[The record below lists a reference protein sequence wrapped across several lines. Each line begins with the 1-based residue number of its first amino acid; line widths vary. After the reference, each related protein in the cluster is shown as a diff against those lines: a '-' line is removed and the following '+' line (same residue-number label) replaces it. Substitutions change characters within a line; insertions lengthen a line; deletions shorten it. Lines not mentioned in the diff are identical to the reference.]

1 MRHHHPHSAR
11 PVRKLLSCALASC
24 LLLGA
29 APAFAQSTAA
39 TIRGQ
44 VTVDSAPAAQAQVT
58 ATNLATGLTRSVQV
72 NNGGY
77 SVGGLPPGSYRID
90 VTANG
95 QTSSQ
100 NVTVQVGQTAT
111 LNLGVGGEQ
120 ATAEGGNA
128 TTLDAVQV
136 KAPPVLVETRTS
148 ENATYISNVQI
159 QNLPRATRN
168 FLELADTVPNVQ
180 FVREANGTTKV
191 RSGATSAEGT
201 NVYIDGVSQKN
212 YVLTG
217 GVSGQDS
224 SRGNPFPQSAIG
236 EYKVITSNYKAEF
249 DQVSGAAIVA
259 SSKSGT
265 NDFHGSFFWDTS
277 NDGWREESPLEKKA
291 GVRDDFEETQY
302 GATFSGP
309 ILKDKA
315 HFFIAYEAKEYTTP
329 NVVIPGSIYSD
340 RIDQLPTQ
348 LQPLVATYSTPF
360 KEDLYFGKID
370 WTIGDNNLFELT
382 GKYRKEDELNDV
394 GRTSTYEHGSING
407 QEEKRAN
414 LRWQYSGANFL
425 NEANLSYESAFW
437 NQAPLNNGSG
447 YVLSYA
453 PVRGI
458 EDEVLSAGAGG
469 SFQRKGQKGWTF
481 QDDLTLN
488 SLEWHGAHTVKMGVK
503 FKSIDLDSTQ
513 FNPANPQYYYN
524 ILTDVETPYRVR
536 FGAPLTEGGGSVVSK
551 NKQYGIYLQDDW
563 EVNEHWTLNLGVR
576 YDYEETPAFL
586 DFVTPSDVVGA
597 LQNWPNLQN
606 ANYNINNF
614 ISTGNNRKA
623 FKNAWQPRLGAS
635 YDLFGDQAHVIYGG
649 AGRAYD
655 RNIFD
660 YLALEQLN
668 NSFKSYS
675 YYFTSANN
683 PACLG
688 DPCTAWN
695 PSFATQEG
703 LDALAAT
710 SAGGGK
716 SYSYDFTSANNPAC
730 LGDPCTAWNPSF
742 ATQEGL
748 DALAATSAGGGGREI
763 YLIDNNIKTPYS
775 DQFSIG
781 MRNMVP
787 LWGQDWFTDVT
798 LSRIES
804 HDGFAFVRGNRLP
817 DGSFFQPGTTSG
829 APTDG
834 PDGYSAI
841 VLGTN
846 GVETRNNQ
854 LALQIEKPFD
864 EESGWGLT
872 VAYTYSDAKE
882 NRQFGEHYAL
892 DRERVEDYGWREAGG
907 IAKNR
912 LVVTGI
918 YELPYEVKL
927 SGKLSLASQTARYGQ
942 NCLAGN
948 DQCDIIQFKPD
959 GTLGYKEFSIAANKE
974 WDTGAGV
981 KFNVRAD
988 ILNVFNWVNYANF
1001 NGDTG
1006 TLSDLNTAY
1015 GTPTGVLASPM
1026 RTFRLA
1032 FGLNW

>member
-11 PVRKLLSCALASC
+11 PARKLLSCALASC

-44 VTVDSAPAAQAQVT
+44 VTVDAAPAAQAQVT
-58 ATNLATGLTRSVQV
+58 ATNLATGLTRTVQV
-72 NNGGY
+72 SNGGY

-90 VTANG
+90 VAANG

-111 LNLGVGGEQ
+111 LNLGVGGEP
-120 ATAEGGNA
+120 ATAAGGNA

-180 FVREANGTTKV
+180 FTREANGTTKV
-191 RSGATSAEGT
+191 RTGATSAEGT

-277 NDGWREESPLEKKA
+277 NDSWREESPLEKKA

-340 RIDQLPTQ
+340 RVDQLPAQ
-348 LQPLVATYSTPF
+348 LQPLVVTSSTPF

-370 WTIGDNNLFELT
+370 WTIGENNLFELT

-437 NQAPLNNGSG
+437 NQAPINNGNG
-447 YVLSYA
+447 YILSYA
-453 PVRGI
+453 PVRGNETDI
-458 EDEVLSAGAGG
+458 LAAGAGS

-524 ILTDVETPYRVR
+524 ILTDVQTPYRVR
-536 FGAPLTEGGGSVVSK
+536 FGAPLVEGGGSVVSK

-576 YDYEETPAFL
+576 YDYEQTPAFL
-586 DFVTPSDVVGA
+586 DFVTPSDVASA
-597 LQNWPNLQN
+597 LQNWPNLRN
-606 ANYNINNF
+606 ANYNINDF

-623 FKNAWQPRLGAS
+623 FNNAWQPRLGAS

-683 PACLG
+683 PTCLG

-695 PSFATQEG
+695 PAYNSQDG
-703 LDALAAT
+703 LNTLT
-710 SAGGGK
+710 
-716 SYSYDFTSANNPAC
+716 ANS
-730 LGDPCTAWNPSF
+730 T
-742 ATQEGL
+742 
-748 DALAATSAGGGGREI
+748 GGGGREV
-763 YLIDNNIKTPYS
+763 YLIDNNLKTPYS

-829 APTDG
+829 VPTDG
-834 PDGYSAI
+834 PNGYSAI

-854 LALQIEKPFD
+854 LALQVEKPFD

-892 DRERVEDYGWREAGG
+892 DRERIQDYGWREAGG
-907 IAKNR
+907 IPKNR

-918 YELPYEVKL
+918 YELPYEIKL

-948 DQCDIIQFKPD
+948 DQCQIIQFKPD

-974 WDTGAGV
+974 WDTGGGV

-988 ILNVFNWVNYANF
+988 ILNVFNWVNYATF

-1006 TLSDLNTAY
+1006 TLQDLNTAY

>member
-11 PVRKLLSCALASC
+11 PARKLLSYALASC
-24 LLLGA
+24 LLLGT
-29 APAFAQSTAA
+29 APTFAQSTAA

-44 VTVDSAPAAQAQVT
+44 VTVDAAPAAQAQVT

-111 LNLGVGGEQ
+111 LNLGVGGEP
-120 ATAEGGNA
+120 ATAAGGNA

-180 FVREANGTTKV
+180 FTREANGTTKV

-277 NDGWREESPLEKKA
+277 NDSWREESPLEKKA

-340 RIDQLPTQ
+340 RVDQLPAQ
-348 LQPLVATYSTPF
+348 LQPLVLTSSTPF

-370 WTIGDNNLFELT
+370 WTIGGDNLFELT

-394 GRTSTYEHGSING
+394 GQTSTYEHGSIDG

-437 NQAPLNNGSG
+437 NQAPINNGNG
-447 YVLSYA
+447 YILSYA
-453 PVRGI
+453 PVRGNETDI
-458 EDEVLSAGAGG
+458 LAAGAGS

-481 QDDLTLN
+481 KDDLTLN

-524 ILTDVETPYRVR
+524 ILTDVQTPYRVR
-536 FGAPLTEGGGSVVSK
+536 FGAPLVEGGGSVVSK

-576 YDYEETPAFL
+576 YDYEQTPAFL
-586 DFVTPSDVVGA
+586 DFVTPSDVASA
-597 LQNWPNLQN
+597 LQNWPNLRN
-606 ANYNINNF
+606 ANYTINDF

-683 PACLG
+683 GACLG

-695 PSFATQEG
+695 PAYNNQEG
-703 LDALAAT
+703 LNTLT
-710 SAGGGK
+710 
-716 SYSYDFTSANNPAC
+716 ANS
-730 LGDPCTAWNPSF
+730 T
-742 ATQEGL
+742 
-748 DALAATSAGGGGREI
+748 GGGGREV
-763 YLIDNNIKTPYS
+763 YLIDNNLKTPYS

-787 LWGQDWFTDVT
+787 LWGQDWFTDAT

-804 HDGFAFVRGNRLP
+804 YDGFAFVRGNRLP
-817 DGSFFQPGTTSG
+817 DGAFFQPGTTSG

-834 PDGYSAI
+834 PNGYSAI

-846 GVETRNNQ
+846 GVETRNTQ
-854 LALQIEKPFD
+854 LALQVEKPFD
-864 EESGWGLT
+864 EQSGWGLT

-892 DRERVEDYGWREAGG
+892 DRERIQDYGWREAGG
-907 IAKNR
+907 IPKNR

-918 YELPYEVKL
+918 YELPYEITL

-948 DQCDIIQFKPD
+948 DQCEIIQFKPD
-959 GTLGYKEFSIAANKE
+959 GTLGDKEFSIAANKE
-974 WDTGAGV
+974 WDTGGGV

-988 ILNVFNWVNYANF
+988 ILNVFNWVNYAAF

-1006 TLSDLNTAY
+1006 TLQDLNTAY

>member
-1 MRHHHPHSAR
+1 AR
-11 PVRKLLSCALASC
+11 QLLSCALASC

-44 VTVDSAPAAQAQVT
+44 VTVDAAPAAQAQVT
-58 ATNLATGLTRSVQV
+58 ATNLATGLTRTVQV
-72 NNGGY
+72 SNGGY

-111 LNLGVGGEQ
+111 LNLGVGGEP
-120 ATAEGGNA
+120 ATAAGGNA

-180 FVREANGTTKV
+180 FTREANGTTKV
-191 RSGATSAEGT
+191 RTGATSAEGT

-340 RIDQLPTQ
+340 RVDQLPAQ
-348 LQPLVATYSTPF
+348 LQPLVVTSSTPF

-370 WTIGDNNLFELT
+370 WTIGENNLFELT

-437 NQAPLNNGSG
+437 NQAPINNGNG
-447 YVLSYA
+447 YILSYA
-453 PVRGI
+453 PGRGNETDI
-458 EDEVLSAGAGG
+458 LAAGAGS

-536 FGAPLTEGGGSVVSK
+536 FGAPLVEGGGSVVSK

-586 DFVTPSDVVGA
+586 DFVTPSDVASA
-597 LQNWPNLQN
+597 LQNWPNLRN
-606 ANYNINNF
+606 ANYNINDF

-683 PACLG
+683 PTCLG

-695 PSFATQEG
+695 PAYNSQDG
-703 LDALAAT
+703 LNTLT
-710 SAGGGK
+710 
-716 SYSYDFTSANNPAC
+716 ANS
-730 LGDPCTAWNPSF
+730 T
-742 ATQEGL
+742 
-748 DALAATSAGGGGREI
+748 GGGGREV
-763 YLIDNNIKTPYS
+763 YLIDNNLKTPYS

-829 APTDG
+829 VPTDG
-834 PDGYSAI
+834 PNGYSAI

-854 LALQIEKPFD
+854 LALQVEKPFD

-892 DRERVEDYGWREAGG
+892 DRERIQDYGWREAGG
-907 IAKNR
+907 IPKNR

-918 YELPYEVKL
+918 YELPYEIKL

-948 DQCDIIQFKPD
+948 DQCEIIQFKPD

-974 WDTGAGV
+974 WDTGGGV

-988 ILNVFNWVNYANF
+988 ILNVFNWVNYATF

-1006 TLSDLNTAY
+1006 TLQDLNTAY

>member
-1 MRHHHPHSAR
+1 M
-11 PVRKLLSCALASC
+11 
-24 LLLGA
+24 
-29 APAFAQSTAA
+29 
-39 TIRGQ
+39 Q
-44 VTVDSAPAAQAQVT
+44 VS
-58 ATNLATGLTRSVQV
+58 
-72 NNGGY
+72 NGGY

-111 LNLGVGGEQ
+111 LNLGVGGEP
-120 ATAEGGNA
+120 ATAAGGNA

-180 FVREANGTTKV
+180 FTREANGTTKV
-191 RSGATSAEGT
+191 RTGATSAEGT

-340 RIDQLPTQ
+340 RVDQLPAQ
-348 LQPLVATYSTPF
+348 LQPLVVTSSTPF

-370 WTIGDNNLFELT
+370 WTIGENNLFELT

-437 NQAPLNNGSG
+437 NQAPINNGNG
-447 YVLSYA
+447 YILSYA
-453 PVRGI
+453 PGRGNETDI
-458 EDEVLSAGAGG
+458 LAAGAGS

-536 FGAPLTEGGGSVVSK
+536 FGAPLVEGGGSVVSK

-586 DFVTPSDVVGA
+586 DFVTPSDVASA
-597 LQNWPNLQN
+597 LQNWPNLRN
-606 ANYNINNF
+606 ANYNINDF

-683 PACLG
+683 PTCLG

-695 PSFATQEG
+695 PAYNSQDG
-703 LDALAAT
+703 LNTLT
-710 SAGGGK
+710 
-716 SYSYDFTSANNPAC
+716 ANS
-730 LGDPCTAWNPSF
+730 T
-742 ATQEGL
+742 
-748 DALAATSAGGGGREI
+748 GGGGREV
-763 YLIDNNIKTPYS
+763 YLIDNNLKTPYS

-829 APTDG
+829 VPTDG
-834 PDGYSAI
+834 PNGYSAI

-854 LALQIEKPFD
+854 LALQVEKPFD

-892 DRERVEDYGWREAGG
+892 DRERIQDYGWREAGG
-907 IAKNR
+907 IPKNR

-918 YELPYEVKL
+918 YELPYEIKL

-948 DQCDIIQFKPD
+948 DQCEIIQFKPD

-974 WDTGAGV
+974 WDTGGGV

-988 ILNVFNWVNYANF
+988 ILNVFNWVNYATF

-1006 TLSDLNTAY
+1006 TLQDLNTAY

>member
-1 MRHHHPHSAR
+1 
-11 PVRKLLSCALASC
+11 
-24 LLLGA
+24 
-29 APAFAQSTAA
+29 
-39 TIRGQ
+39 
-44 VTVDSAPAAQAQVT
+44 
-58 ATNLATGLTRSVQV
+58 
-72 NNGGY
+72 
-77 SVGGLPPGSYRID
+77 PPGSYRID
-90 VTANG
+90 VAANG

-111 LNLGVGGEQ
+111 LNLGVGGEA
-120 ATAEGGNA
+120 ATAAGGNA

-180 FVREANGTTKV
+180 FTREANGTTKV
-191 RSGATSAEGT
+191 RTGATSAEGT

-277 NDGWREESPLEKKA
+277 NDSWREESPLEKKA

-340 RIDQLPTQ
+340 RVDQLPAQ
-348 LQPLVATYSTPF
+348 LQPLVVTSSTPF

-370 WTIGDNNLFELT
+370 WTIGENNLFELT

-437 NQAPLNNGSG
+437 NQAPINNGNG
-447 YVLSYA
+447 YILSYA
-453 PVRGI
+453 PVRGNETDI
-458 EDEVLSAGAGG
+458 LAAGAGS

-524 ILTDVETPYRVR
+524 ILTDVQTPYRVR
-536 FGAPLTEGGGSVVSK
+536 FGAPLVEGGGSVVSK

-576 YDYEETPAFL
+576 YDYEQTPAFL
-586 DFVTPSDVVGA
+586 DFVTPSDVASA
-597 LQNWPNLQN
+597 LQNWPNLRN
-606 ANYNINNF
+606 ANYNINDF

-623 FKNAWQPRLGAS
+623 FNNAWQPRLGAS

-683 PACLG
+683 PTCLG

-695 PSFATQEG
+695 PAYNSQDG
-703 LDALAAT
+703 LNTLT
-710 SAGGGK
+710 
-716 SYSYDFTSANNPAC
+716 ANS
-730 LGDPCTAWNPSF
+730 T
-742 ATQEGL
+742 
-748 DALAATSAGGGGREI
+748 GGGGREV
-763 YLIDNNIKTPYS
+763 YLIDNNLKTPYS

-829 APTDG
+829 VPTDG
-834 PDGYSAI
+834 PNGYSAI

-854 LALQIEKPFD
+854 LALQVEKPFD

-892 DRERVEDYGWREAGG
+892 DRERIQDYGWREAGG
-907 IAKNR
+907 IPKNR

-918 YELPYEVKL
+918 YELPYEIKL

-948 DQCDIIQFKPD
+948 DQCQIIQFKPD

-974 WDTGAGV
+974 WDTGGGV

-988 ILNVFNWVNYANF
+988 ILNVFNWVNYATF

-1006 TLSDLNTAY
+1006 TLQDLNTAY

>member
-11 PVRKLLSCALASC
+11 PARKLLSCALASC

-44 VTVDSAPAAQAQVT
+44 VTVDAAPAAQAQVT
-58 ATNLATGLTRSVQV
+58 ATNLATGLTRTVQV
-72 NNGGY
+72 SNGGY

-90 VTANG
+90 VAANG

-111 LNLGVGGEQ
+111 LNLGVGGEP
-120 ATAEGGNA
+120 ATAAGGNA

-180 FVREANGTTKV
+180 FTREANGTTKV
-191 RSGATSAEGT
+191 RTGATSTEGT

-277 NDGWREESPLEKKA
+277 NDSWREESPLEKKA

-340 RIDQLPTQ
+340 RVDQLPAQ
-348 LQPLVATYSTPF
+348 LQPLVVTSSTPF

-370 WTIGDNNLFELT
+370 WTIGENNLFELT
-382 GKYRKEDELNDV
+382 GKYRKEDELNDAY
-394 GRTSTYEHGSING
+394 RTSTYEHGSING

-437 NQAPLNNGSG
+437 NQAPINNGNG
-447 YVLSYA
+447 YILSYA
-453 PVRGI
+453 PVRGNETDI
-458 EDEVLSAGAGG
+458 LAAGAGS

-503 FKSIDLDSTQ
+503 LKSIDLDSTQ

-524 ILTDVETPYRVR
+524 ILTDVQTPYRVR
-536 FGAPLTEGGGSVVSK
+536 FGAPLVEGGGSVVSK

-586 DFVTPSDVVGA
+586 DFVTPSDVASA
-597 LQNWPNLQN
+597 LQNWPNLRN
-606 ANYNINNF
+606 ANYNINDF

-623 FKNAWQPRLGAS
+623 FNNAWQPRLGAS

-683 PACLG
+683 PTCLG

-695 PSFATQEG
+695 PAYNSQDG
-703 LDALAAT
+703 LNTLT
-710 SAGGGK
+710 
-716 SYSYDFTSANNPAC
+716 ANS
-730 LGDPCTAWNPSF
+730 T
-742 ATQEGL
+742 
-748 DALAATSAGGGGREI
+748 GGGGREV
-763 YLIDNNIKTPYS
+763 YLIDNNLKTPYS

-829 APTDG
+829 VPTDG
-834 PDGYSAI
+834 PNGYSAI
-841 VLGTN
+841 VLGSN

-854 LALQIEKPFD
+854 LALQVEKPFD

-892 DRERVEDYGWREAGG
+892 DRERIQDYGWREAGG
-907 IAKNR
+907 IPKNR

-918 YELPYEVKL
+918 YELPYEIKL

-948 DQCDIIQFKPD
+948 DQCQIIQFKPD

-974 WDTGAGV
+974 WDTGGGV

-988 ILNVFNWVNYANF
+988 ILNVFNWVNYATF

-1006 TLSDLNTAY
+1006 TLQDLNTAY

>member
-11 PVRKLLSCALASC
+11 PARKLLSCALASC

-44 VTVDSAPAAQAQVT
+44 VTVDAAPAAQAQVT
-58 ATNLATGLTRSVQV
+58 ATNLATGLTRTVQV
-72 NNGGY
+72 SNGGY

-111 LNLGVGGEQ
+111 LNLGVGGEP
-120 ATAEGGNA
+120 ATAAGGNA

-180 FVREANGTTKV
+180 FTREANGTTKV
-191 RSGATSAEGT
+191 RTGATSAEGT

-277 NDGWREESPLEKKA
+277 NDSWREESPLEKKA

-340 RIDQLPTQ
+340 RVDQLPAQ
-348 LQPLVATYSTPF
+348 LQPLVVTSSTPF

-370 WTIGDNNLFELT
+370 WTIGENNLFELT

-437 NQAPLNNGSG
+437 NQAPINNGNG
-447 YVLSYA
+447 YILSYA
-453 PVRGI
+453 PVRGNETDI
-458 EDEVLSAGAGG
+458 LAAGAAS

-488 SLEWHGAHTVKMGVK
+488 RLEWHGAHTVKMGVK

-524 ILTDVETPYRVR
+524 ILTDVQTPYRVR
-536 FGAPLTEGGGSVVSK
+536 FGAPLVEGGGSVVSK

-576 YDYEETPAFL
+576 YDYEQTPAFL
-586 DFVTPSDVVGA
+586 DFLTPSDVASA
-597 LQNWPNLQN
+597 LQNWPNLRN
-606 ANYNINNF
+606 ANYNINDF

-695 PSFATQEG
+695 PAYNSQDG
-703 LDALAAT
+703 LNTLT
-710 SAGGGK
+710 
-716 SYSYDFTSANNPAC
+716 ANS
-730 LGDPCTAWNPSF
+730 T
-742 ATQEGL
+742 
-748 DALAATSAGGGGREI
+748 GGGGREV
-763 YLIDNNIKTPYS
+763 YLIDNHLKTPYS

-829 APTDG
+829 VPTDG
-834 PDGYSAI
+834 PNGYSAI

-854 LALQIEKPFD
+854 LALQVEKPFD

-892 DRERVEDYGWREAGG
+892 DRERIQDYGWREAGG
-907 IAKNR
+907 IPKNR

-918 YELPYEVKL
+918 YELPYEIKL

-948 DQCDIIQFKPD
+948 DQCEIIQFKPD

-974 WDTGAGV
+974 WDTGGGV

-988 ILNVFNWVNYANF
+988 ILNVFNWVNYATF

-1006 TLSDLNTAY
+1006 TLQDLNTAY

>member
-11 PVRKLLSCALASC
+11 PARKLLSCALASC

-44 VTVDSAPAAQAQVT
+44 VTVDAAPAAQAQVT
-58 ATNLATGLTRSVQV
+58 ATNLATGLTRTVQV
-72 NNGGY
+72 SNGGY

-111 LNLGVGGEQ
+111 LNLGVGGEP
-120 ATAEGGNA
+120 ATAAGGNA

-180 FVREANGTTKV
+180 FTRDANGTTKV
-191 RSGATSAEGT
+191 RTGATSAEGT

-277 NDGWREESPLEKKA
+277 NDSWREESPLEKKA

-340 RIDQLPTQ
+340 RVDQLPAQ
-348 LQPLVATYSTPF
+348 LQPLVVTSSTPF

-370 WTIGDNNLFELT
+370 WTIGENNLFELT

-437 NQAPLNNGSG
+437 NQAPINNGNG
-447 YVLSYA
+447 YILSYA
-453 PVRGI
+453 PVRGNETDI
-458 EDEVLSAGAGG
+458 LAAGAGS

-524 ILTDVETPYRVR
+524 ILTDVQTPYRVR
-536 FGAPLTEGGGSVVSK
+536 FGAPLVEGGGSVVSK

-576 YDYEETPAFL
+576 YDYEQTPAFL
-586 DFVTPSDVVGA
+586 DFVTPSDVASA
-597 LQNWPNLQN
+597 LQNWPNLRN
-606 ANYNINNF
+606 ANYNINDF

-695 PSFATQEG
+695 PAYNSQDG
-703 LDALAAT
+703 LNTLT
-710 SAGGGK
+710 
-716 SYSYDFTSANNPAC
+716 ANS
-730 LGDPCTAWNPSF
+730 T
-742 ATQEGL
+742 
-748 DALAATSAGGGGREI
+748 GGGGREG
-763 YLIDNNIKTPYS
+763 YLIDNNLKTPYS

-829 APTDG
+829 VPTDG
-834 PDGYSAI
+834 PNGYSAI

-854 LALQIEKPFD
+854 LALQVEKPFD

-892 DRERVEDYGWREAGG
+892 DRERIQDYGWREAGG
-907 IAKNR
+907 IPKNR

-918 YELPYEVKL
+918 YELPYEIKL

-948 DQCDIIQFKPD
+948 DQCEIIQFKPD

-974 WDTGAGV
+974 WDTGGGV

-988 ILNVFNWVNYANF
+988 ILNVFNWVNYATF

-1006 TLSDLNTAY
+1006 TLQDLNTAY

>member
-1 MRHHHPHSAR
+1 MRHHHSHTAR
-11 PVRKLLSCALASC
+11 PARKLLSCALVSC

-44 VTVDSAPAAQAQVT
+44 VTVDAVPAAQAQVT
-58 ATNLATGLTRSVQV
+58 ATNLATGLTRTVQV
-72 NNGGY
+72 SNGGY

-111 LNLGVGGEQ
+111 LNLGVGGEP
-120 ATAEGGNA
+120 ATAAGGNA

-180 FVREANGTTKV
+180 FTRDANGTTKV

-309 ILKDKA
+309 ILQDKA

-340 RIDQLPTQ
+340 RIDQLPAQ

-370 WTIGDNNLFELT
+370 WTIGENNLFELT

-394 GRTSTYEHGSING
+394 GRTSTYEHGSVNG

-437 NQAPLNNGSG
+437 NQAPLNDGTG
-447 YVLSYA
+447 YVLSYV

-458 EDEVLSAGAGG
+458 EDEVLSAGAGS

-524 ILTDVETPYRVR
+524 ILTDVQTPYRVR
-536 FGAPLTEGGGSVVSK
+536 FGAPLVEGGGSVVSK

-586 DFVTPSDVVGA
+586 DFVTPTDVAGA

-623 FKNAWQPRLGAS
+623 FKDAWQPRLGAS

-683 PACLG
+683 GACLG

-695 PSFATQEG
+695 PAYSTQ
-703 LDALAAT
+703 
-710 SAGGGK
+710 
-716 SYSYDFTSANNPAC
+716 
-730 LGDPCTAWNPSF
+730 
-742 ATQEGL
+742 QGL

-804 HDGFAFVRGNRLP
+804 HDGFAFLRGNRLP

-829 APTDG
+829 VPTDG

-864 EESGWGLT
+864 EDSGWGLT

-892 DRERVEDYGWREAGG
+892 DRERIQDYGWREAGG
-907 IAKNR
+907 IPKNR

-918 YELPYEVKL
+918 YELPYEIKL

-959 GTLGYKEFSIAANKE
+959 GTLGYKEFSIAANKQ

-1006 TLSDLNTAY
+1006 TLADLNTAY

-1032 FGLNW
+1032 FGLDW

>member
-1 MRHHHPHSAR
+1 MRHHHPHFASPA
-11 PVRKLLSCALASC
+11 RKLLSCALASC
-24 LLLGA
+24 LVLGA
-29 APAFAQSTAA
+29 APVFAQSTAA

-58 ATNLATGLTRSVQV
+58 ATNLATGLTRTVQV
-72 NNGGY
+72 SNGGY
-77 SVGGLPPGSYRID
+77 SVGGLPPGAYRID
-90 VTANG
+90 VTADG

-111 LNLGVGGEQ
+111 LNLGVGGTP
-120 ATAEGGNA
+120 ATADGGKA

-180 FVREANGTTKV
+180 FTREANGTTKV

-277 NDGWREESPLEKKA
+277 NDGWREESPLEKTA

-340 RIDQLPTQ
+340 RVDQLPAQ
-348 LQPLVATYSTPF
+348 LQPLVVTSSTPF

-370 WTIGDNNLFELT
+370 WTIGENSLFELT

-394 GRTSTYEHGSING
+394 GGTSTYEHGSING

-414 LRWQYSGANFL
+414 LHWQYSGANFL
-425 NEANLSYESAFW
+425 NQANLSYESAFW

-453 PVRGI
+453 PVPGI
-458 EDEVLSAGAGG
+458 EDEVLSAGAGS

-488 SLEWHGAHTVKMGVK
+488 SLQWHGAHTVKMGVK

-536 FGAPLTEGGGSVVSK
+536 FGAPLVEGGGSAVSK

-563 EVNEHWTLNLGVR
+563 EVNEHWTLNLGAR
-576 YDYEETPAFL
+576 YDYEETPSFL
-586 DFVTPSDVVGA
+586 DFVTPSDIAGA
-597 LQNWPNLQN
+597 LQNWTNLRN
-606 ANYNINNF
+606 ANYDIDNF

-668 NSFKSYS
+668 SSFNSYS

-683 PACLG
+683 PSCLG
-688 DPCTAWN
+688 DPCIAWS
-695 PSFATQEG
+695 PAYTTQEG
-703 LDALAAT
+703 LD
-710 SAGGGK
+710 G
-716 SYSYDFTSANNPAC
+716 
-730 LGDPCTAWNPSF
+730 
-742 ATQEGL
+742 
-748 DALAATSAGGGGREI
+748 LAATSAGGGGREI
-763 YLIDNNIKTPYS
+763 YLIDNKIKTPYS

-781 MRNMVP
+781 MRNMMP

-829 APTDG
+829 VPTDS

-841 VLGTN
+841 VLGIN

-854 LALQIEKPFD
+854 LALQVEKPYD

-892 DRERVEDYGWREAGG
+892 DRERIEDYGWREAGG
-907 IAKNR
+907 IPKNR

-918 YELPYEVKL
+918 YELPYEIKL

-948 DQCDIIQFKPD
+948 DQCDIIQFKPQ

-974 WDTGAGV
+974 WDTGGGV

-988 ILNVFNWVNYANF
+988 ILNVFNWVNYADF
-1001 NGDTG
+1001 DAQTG
-1006 TLSDLNTAY
+1006 TLGDLNTAY

>member
-11 PVRKLLSCALASC
+11 PARKLLSCALASC

-44 VTVDSAPAAQAQVT
+44 VTVDAAPAAQAQVT
-58 ATNLATGLTRSVQV
+58 ATNLATGLTRTVQV
-72 NNGGY
+72 SNGGY

-111 LNLGVGGEQ
+111 LNLGVGGEP
-120 ATAEGGNA
+120 ATAAGGNA

-180 FVREANGTTKV
+180 FTREANGTTKV
-191 RSGATSAEGT
+191 RTGATSAEGT

-340 RIDQLPTQ
+340 RLDQLPAQ
-348 LQPLVATYSTPF
+348 LQPLVVTSSTPF

-370 WTIGDNNLFELT
+370 WTIGENNLFELT

-437 NQAPLNNGSG
+437 NQAPINNGNG
-447 YVLSYA
+447 YILSYT
-453 PVRGI
+453 PVRGNETDI
-458 EDEVLSAGAGG
+458 LAAGAGS

-536 FGAPLTEGGGSVVSK
+536 FGAPLVEGGGSVVSK
-551 NKQYGIYLQDDW
+551 NKHYGIYLQDDW

-586 DFVTPSDVVGA
+586 DFVTPSDVASA
-597 LQNWPNLQN
+597 LQNWPNLRN
-606 ANYNINNF
+606 ANYNINDF

-660 YLALEQLN
+660 YLGLEQLN

-683 PACLG
+683 PTCLG

-695 PSFATQEG
+695 PAYNSQDG
-703 LDALAAT
+703 LNTLT
-710 SAGGGK
+710 
-716 SYSYDFTSANNPAC
+716 ANS
-730 LGDPCTAWNPSF
+730 T
-742 ATQEGL
+742 
-748 DALAATSAGGGGREI
+748 GGGGREV
-763 YLIDNNIKTPYS
+763 YLIDNNLKTPYS

-829 APTDG
+829 VPTDG
-834 PDGYSAI
+834 PNGYSAI

-854 LALQIEKPFD
+854 LALQVEKPFD

-892 DRERVEDYGWREAGG
+892 DRERIQDYGWREAGG
-907 IAKNR
+907 IPKNR

-918 YELPYEVKL
+918 YELPYEIKL

-948 DQCDIIQFKPD
+948 DQCEIIQFKPD

-974 WDTGAGV
+974 WDTGGGV

-988 ILNVFNWVNYANF
+988 ILNVFNWVNYATF

-1006 TLSDLNTAY
+1006 TLQDLNTAY

>member
-1 MRHHHPHSAR
+1 MRHHHSDTAR
-11 PVRKLLSCALASC
+11 PARKLLSCALASC

-44 VTVDSAPAAQAQVT
+44 VTVDAAPAAQAQVT
-58 ATNLATGLTRSVQV
+58 ATNLATGLTRTVQV
-72 NNGGY
+72 SNGGY

-111 LNLGVGGEQ
+111 LNLGVGGEP
-120 ATAEGGNA
+120 ATAAGGNA

-180 FVREANGTTKV
+180 FTRDANGTTKV

-309 ILKDKA
+309 ILQDKA

-340 RIDQLPTQ
+340 RIDQLPAQ

-370 WTIGDNNLFELT
+370 WTIGENNLFELT

-394 GRTSTYEHGSING
+394 GRTSTYEHGSVNG

-437 NQAPLNNGSG
+437 NQAPLNDGTG
-447 YVLSYA
+447 YVLSYV

-458 EDEVLSAGAGG
+458 EDEVLSAGAGS

-524 ILTDVETPYRVR
+524 ILTDVQTPYRVR
-536 FGAPLTEGGGSVVSK
+536 FGAPLVEGGGSVVSK

-586 DFVTPSDVVGA
+586 DFVTPTDVAGA

-623 FKNAWQPRLGAS
+623 FKDAWQPRLGAS

-683 PACLG
+683 GACLG

-695 PSFATQEG
+695 PAYSTQ
-703 LDALAAT
+703 
-710 SAGGGK
+710 
-716 SYSYDFTSANNPAC
+716 
-730 LGDPCTAWNPSF
+730 
-742 ATQEGL
+742 QGL

-804 HDGFAFVRGNRLP
+804 HDGFAFLRGNRLP

-829 APTDG
+829 VPTDG

-864 EESGWGLT
+864 EDSGWGLT

-892 DRERVEDYGWREAGG
+892 DRERIQDYGWREAGG
-907 IAKNR
+907 IPKNR

-918 YELPYEVKL
+918 YELPYEIKL

-959 GTLGYKEFSIAANKE
+959 GTLGYKEFSIAANKQ

-1006 TLSDLNTAY
+1006 TLADLNTAY

-1032 FGLNW
+1032 FGLDW

>member
-1 MRHHHPHSAR
+1 MRHHHSHTAR
-11 PVRKLLSCALASC
+11 PARKLLSCALASC

-44 VTVDSAPAAQAQVT
+44 VTVDAAPAAQAQVT
-58 ATNLATGLTRSVQV
+58 ATNLATGLTRTVQAS
-72 NNGGY
+72 NGGY

-111 LNLGVGGEQ
+111 LNLGVGGEP
-120 ATAEGGNA
+120 ATAAGGNA

-180 FVREANGTTKV
+180 FTRDANGTTKV

-309 ILKDKA
+309 ILQDKA

-340 RIDQLPTQ
+340 RIDQLPAQ

-370 WTIGDNNLFELT
+370 WTIGENNLFELT

-394 GRTSTYEHGSING
+394 GRTSTYEHGSVNG

-437 NQAPLNNGSG
+437 NQAPLNDGTG
-447 YVLSYA
+447 YVLSYV

-458 EDEVLSAGAGG
+458 EDEVLSAGAGS

-524 ILTDVETPYRVR
+524 ILTDVQTPYRVR
-536 FGAPLTEGGGSVVSK
+536 FGAPLVEGGGSVVSK

-586 DFVTPSDVVGA
+586 DFVTPTEVAGA

-623 FKNAWQPRLGAS
+623 FKDAWQPRLGAS

-683 PACLG
+683 GACLG

-695 PSFATQEG
+695 PAYSTQQG
-703 LDALAAT
+703 LDALA
-710 SAGGGK
+710 S
-716 SYSYDFTSANNPAC
+716 
-730 LGDPCTAWNPSF
+730 
-742 ATQEGL
+742 
-748 DALAATSAGGGGREI
+748 TSAGGGGREI

-804 HDGFAFVRGNRLP
+804 HDGFAFLRGNRLP

-829 APTDG
+829 VPTDG

-864 EESGWGLT
+864 EDSGWGLT

-892 DRERVEDYGWREAGG
+892 DRERIQDYGWREAGG
-907 IAKNR
+907 IPKNR

-918 YELPYEVKL
+918 YELPYEIKL

-959 GTLGYKEFSIAANKE
+959 GTLGYKEFSIAANKQ

-1006 TLSDLNTAY
+1006 TLADLNTAY

-1032 FGLNW
+1032 FGLDW

>member
-11 PVRKLLSCALASC
+11 PARKLLSCALASC

-44 VTVDSAPAAQAQVT
+44 VTVDAAPAAQAQVT
-58 ATNLATGLTRSVQV
+58 ATNLATGLTRTVQV
-72 NNGGY
+72 SNGGY

-111 LNLGVGGEQ
+111 LNLGVGGEP
-120 ATAEGGNA
+120 ATAAGGNA

-180 FVREANGTTKV
+180 FTREANGTTKV
-191 RSGATSAEGT
+191 RTGATSAEGT

-277 NDGWREESPLEKKA
+277 NDSWREESPLEKKA

-340 RIDQLPTQ
+340 RVDQLPAQ
-348 LQPLVATYSTPF
+348 LQPLVVTSSTPF

-370 WTIGDNNLFELT
+370 WTIGENNLFELT

-437 NQAPLNNGSG
+437 NQAPINNGNG
-447 YVLSYA
+447 YILSYA
-453 PVRGI
+453 PVRGNETDI
-458 EDEVLSAGAGG
+458 LAAGAGS

-481 QDDLTLN
+481 QDDLTWN
-488 SLEWHGAHTVKMGVK
+488 SLEWHGAHTVKRGVK

-536 FGAPLTEGGGSVVSK
+536 FGAPLVEGGGSVVSK

-586 DFVTPSDVVGA
+586 DFVTPSDVASA
-597 LQNWPNLQN
+597 LQNWPNLRN
-606 ANYNINNF
+606 ANYNINDF

-683 PACLG
+683 PTCLG

-695 PSFATQEG
+695 PAYNSQDG
-703 LDALAAT
+703 LNTLT
-710 SAGGGK
+710 
-716 SYSYDFTSANNPAC
+716 ANS
-730 LGDPCTAWNPSF
+730 T
-742 ATQEGL
+742 
-748 DALAATSAGGGGREI
+748 GGGGREV
-763 YLIDNNIKTPYS
+763 YLIDNNLKTPYS

-829 APTDG
+829 VPTDG
-834 PDGYSAI
+834 PNGYSAI

-854 LALQIEKPFD
+854 LALQVEKPFD

-892 DRERVEDYGWREAGG
+892 DRERIQDYGWREAGG
-907 IAKNR
+907 IPKNR

-918 YELPYEVKL
+918 YELPYEIKL

-948 DQCDIIQFKPD
+948 DQCEIIQFKPD

-974 WDTGAGV
+974 WDTGGGV

-988 ILNVFNWVNYANF
+988 ILNVFNWVNYATF

-1006 TLSDLNTAY
+1006 TLQDLNTAY

>member
-1 MRHHHPHSAR
+1 
-11 PVRKLLSCALASC
+11 
-24 LLLGA
+24 
-29 APAFAQSTAA
+29 
-39 TIRGQ
+39 
-44 VTVDSAPAAQAQVT
+44 
-58 ATNLATGLTRSVQV
+58 
-72 NNGGY
+72 
-77 SVGGLPPGSYRID
+77 
-90 VTANG
+90 
-95 QTSSQ
+95 
-100 NVTVQVGQTAT
+100 
-111 LNLGVGGEQ
+111 
-120 ATAEGGNA
+120 
-128 TTLDAVQV
+128 TLDAVQV

-180 FVREANGTTKV
+180 FTREANGTTKV
-191 RSGATSAEGT
+191 RTGATSAEGT

-277 NDGWREESPLEKKA
+277 NDSWREESPLEKKA

-340 RIDQLPTQ
+340 RVDQLPAQ
-348 LQPLVATYSTPF
+348 LQPLVVTSSTPF

-370 WTIGDNNLFELT
+370 WTIGENNLFELT

-437 NQAPLNNGSG
+437 NQAPINNGNG
-447 YVLSYA
+447 YILSYA
-453 PVRGI
+453 PVRGNETDI
-458 EDEVLSAGAGG
+458 LAAGAGS

-488 SLEWHGAHTVKMGVK
+488 RLEWHGAHTVKMGVK

-524 ILTDVETPYRVR
+524 ILTDVQTPYRVR
-536 FGAPLTEGGGSVVSK
+536 FGAPLVEGGGSVVSK

-576 YDYEETPAFL
+576 YDYEQTPAFL
-586 DFVTPSDVVGA
+586 DFLTPSDVASA
-597 LQNWPNLQN
+597 LQNWPNLRN
-606 ANYNINNF
+606 ANYNINDF

-695 PSFATQEG
+695 PAYNSQDG
-703 LDALAAT
+703 LNTLT
-710 SAGGGK
+710 
-716 SYSYDFTSANNPAC
+716 ANS
-730 LGDPCTAWNPSF
+730 T
-742 ATQEGL
+742 
-748 DALAATSAGGGGREI
+748 GGGGREV
-763 YLIDNNIKTPYS
+763 YLIDNHLKTPYS

-829 APTDG
+829 VPTDG
-834 PDGYSAI
+834 PNGYSAI

-854 LALQIEKPFD
+854 LALQVEKPFD

-892 DRERVEDYGWREAGG
+892 DRERIQDYGWREAGG
-907 IAKNR
+907 IPKNR

-918 YELPYEVKL
+918 YELPYEIKL

-948 DQCDIIQFKPD
+948 DQCEIIQFKPD

-974 WDTGAGV
+974 WDTGGGV

-988 ILNVFNWVNYANF
+988 ILNVFNWVNYATF

-1006 TLSDLNTAY
+1006 TLQDLNTAY

>member
-11 PVRKLLSCALASC
+11 PARKLLSCALASC

-44 VTVDSAPAAQAQVT
+44 VTVDAAPAAQAQVT
-58 ATNLATGLTRSVQV
+58 ATNLATGLTRTVQV
-72 NNGGY
+72 SNGGY

-90 VTANG
+90 VNANG

-111 LNLGVGGEQ
+111 LNLGVGGEP
-120 ATAEGGNA
+120 ATAAGGNA

-180 FVREANGTTKV
+180 FTRDANGTTKV
-191 RSGATSAEGT
+191 RTGATSAEGT

-277 NDGWREESPLEKKA
+277 NDSWREESPLEKKA

-340 RIDQLPTQ
+340 RVDQLPAQ
-348 LQPLVATYSTPF
+348 LQPLVVTSSTPF

-370 WTIGDNNLFELT
+370 WTIGENNLFELT

-437 NQAPLNNGSG
+437 NQAPINNGNG
-447 YVLSYA
+447 YILSYA
-453 PVRGI
+453 PVRGNETDI
-458 EDEVLSAGAGG
+458 LAAGAGS

-536 FGAPLTEGGGSVVSK
+536 FGAPLVEGGGSVVSK

-576 YDYEETPAFL
+576 YDYEQTPAFL
-586 DFVTPSDVVGA
+586 DFVTPSDVASA
-597 LQNWPNLQN
+597 LQNWPNLRN
-606 ANYNINNF
+606 ANYNINDF

-675 YYFTSANN
+675 YYFNN
-683 PACLG
+683 PGSTTDPGCLG

-695 PSFATQEG
+695 PAYNSQDG
-703 LDALAAT
+703 LNTLT
-710 SAGGGK
+710 
-716 SYSYDFTSANNPAC
+716 ANS
-730 LGDPCTAWNPSF
+730 T
-742 ATQEGL
+742 
-748 DALAATSAGGGGREI
+748 GGGGREV
-763 YLIDNNIKTPYS
+763 YLIDNNLKTPYS

-829 APTDG
+829 VPTDG
-834 PDGYSAI
+834 PNGYSAI

-854 LALQIEKPFD
+854 LALQVEKPFD

-892 DRERVEDYGWREAGG
+892 DRERIQDYGWREAGG
-907 IAKNR
+907 IPKNR

-918 YELPYEVKL
+918 YELPYEIKL

-948 DQCDIIQFKPD
+948 DQCEIIQFKPD

-974 WDTGAGV
+974 WDTGGGV

-988 ILNVFNWVNYANF
+988 ILNVFNWVNYATF

-1006 TLSDLNTAY
+1006 TLQDLNTAY

>member
-11 PVRKLLSCALASC
+11 PARKLLSCALASC

-44 VTVDSAPAAQAQVT
+44 VTVDAAPAAQAQVT
-58 ATNLATGLTRSVQV
+58 ATNLATGLTRTVQV
-72 NNGGY
+72 SNGGY

-111 LNLGVGGEQ
+111 LTLGGGGEP
-120 ATAEGGNA
+120 ATAAGGNA

-180 FVREANGTTKV
+180 FTREANGTTKV
-191 RSGATSAEGT
+191 RTGATSAEGT

-277 NDGWREESPLEKKA
+277 NDSWREESPLEKKA

-340 RIDQLPTQ
+340 RVDQLPAQ
-348 LQPLVATYSTPF
+348 LQPLVVTSSTPF

-370 WTIGDNNLFELT
+370 WTIGENNLFELT

-437 NQAPLNNGSG
+437 NQAPINNGNG
-447 YVLSYA
+447 YILSYA
-453 PVRGI
+453 PVRGNETDI
-458 EDEVLSAGAGG
+458 LAAGAGS

-524 ILTDVETPYRVR
+524 ILTDVQTPYRVR
-536 FGAPLTEGGGSVVSK
+536 FGAPLVEGGGSVVSK

-576 YDYEETPAFL
+576 YDYEQTPAFL
-586 DFVTPSDVVGA
+586 DFVTPSDVASA
-597 LQNWPNLQN
+597 LQNWPNLRN
-606 ANYNINNF
+606 ANYNINDF

-695 PSFATQEG
+695 PAYNSQDG
-703 LDALAAT
+703 LNTLT
-710 SAGGGK
+710 
-716 SYSYDFTSANNPAC
+716 ANS
-730 LGDPCTAWNPSF
+730 T
-742 ATQEGL
+742 
-748 DALAATSAGGGGREI
+748 GGGGREV
-763 YLIDNNIKTPYS
+763 YLIDNNLKTPYS

-829 APTDG
+829 VPTDG
-834 PDGYSAI
+834 PNGYSAI

-854 LALQIEKPFD
+854 LALQVEKPFD

-892 DRERVEDYGWREAGG
+892 DRERIQDYGWREAGG
-907 IAKNR
+907 IPKNR

-918 YELPYEVKL
+918 YELPYEIKL

-948 DQCDIIQFKPD
+948 DQCEIIQFKPD

-974 WDTGAGV
+974 WDTGGGV

-988 ILNVFNWVNYANF
+988 ILNVFNWVNYATF

-1006 TLSDLNTAY
+1006 TLQDLNTAY

>member
-11 PVRKLLSCALASC
+11 PARKLLSCALASC

-44 VTVDSAPAAQAQVT
+44 VTVDAAPAAQAQVT
-58 ATNLATGLTRSVQV
+58 ATNLATGLTRTVQV
-72 NNGGY
+72 SNGGY

-90 VTANG
+90 VAANG

-111 LNLGVGGEQ
+111 LNLGVGGEA
-120 ATAEGGNA
+120 ATAAGGNA

-136 KAPPVLVETRTS
+136 KAPPVLLETRTS

-180 FVREANGTTKV
+180 FTREANGTTKV
-191 RSGATSAEGT
+191 RTGATSAEGT

-277 NDGWREESPLEKKA
+277 NDSWREESPLEKKA

-340 RIDQLPTQ
+340 RVDQLPAQ
-348 LQPLVATYSTPF
+348 LQPLVVTSSTPF

-370 WTIGDNNLFELT
+370 WTIGENNLFELT

-437 NQAPLNNGSG
+437 NQAPINNGNG
-447 YVLSYA
+447 YILSYA
-453 PVRGI
+453 PVRGNETDI
-458 EDEVLSAGAGG
+458 LAAGAGS

-524 ILTDVETPYRVR
+524 ILTDVQTPYRVR
-536 FGAPLTEGGGSVVSK
+536 FGAPLVEGGGSVVSK

-576 YDYEETPAFL
+576 YDYEQTPAFL
-586 DFVTPSDVVGA
+586 DFVTPSDVASA
-597 LQNWPNLQN
+597 LQNWPNLRN
-606 ANYNINNF
+606 ANYNINDF

-623 FKNAWQPRLGAS
+623 FNNAWQPRLGAS

-683 PACLG
+683 PTCLG

-695 PSFATQEG
+695 PAYNSQDG
-703 LDALAAT
+703 LNTLT
-710 SAGGGK
+710 
-716 SYSYDFTSANNPAC
+716 ANS
-730 LGDPCTAWNPSF
+730 T
-742 ATQEGL
+742 
-748 DALAATSAGGGGREI
+748 GGGGREV
-763 YLIDNNIKTPYS
+763 YLIDNNLKTPYS

-829 APTDG
+829 VPTDG
-834 PDGYSAI
+834 PNGYSAI

-854 LALQIEKPFD
+854 LALQVEKPFD

-892 DRERVEDYGWREAGG
+892 DRERIQDYGWREAGG
-907 IAKNR
+907 IPKNR

-918 YELPYEVKL
+918 YELPYEIKL

-948 DQCDIIQFKPD
+948 DQCQIIQFKPD

-974 WDTGAGV
+974 WDTGGGV

-988 ILNVFNWVNYANF
+988 ILNVFNWVNYATF

-1006 TLSDLNTAY
+1006 TLQDLNTAY

>member
-1 MRHHHPHSAR
+1 
-11 PVRKLLSCALASC
+11 
-24 LLLGA
+24 
-29 APAFAQSTAA
+29 
-39 TIRGQ
+39 
-44 VTVDSAPAAQAQVT
+44 
-58 ATNLATGLTRSVQV
+58 TRTVQV
-72 NNGGY
+72 SNGGY

-111 LNLGVGGEQ
+111 LNLGVGGEP
-120 ATAEGGNA
+120 ATAAGGNA

-180 FVREANGTTKV
+180 FTREANGTTKV
-191 RSGATSAEGT
+191 RTGATSAEGT

-277 NDGWREESPLEKKA
+277 NDSWREESPLEKKA

-340 RIDQLPTQ
+340 RVDQLPAQ
-348 LQPLVATYSTPF
+348 LQPLVVTSSTPF

-370 WTIGDNNLFELT
+370 WTIGENNLFELT

-437 NQAPLNNGSG
+437 NQAPINNGNG
-447 YVLSYA
+447 YILSYA
-453 PVRGI
+453 PVRGNETDI
-458 EDEVLSAGAGG
+458 LAAGAGS

-488 SLEWHGAHTVKMGVK
+488 RLEWHGAHTVKMGVK

-524 ILTDVETPYRVR
+524 ILTDVQTPYRVR
-536 FGAPLTEGGGSVVSK
+536 FGAPLVEGGGSVVSK

-576 YDYEETPAFL
+576 YDYEQTPAFL
-586 DFVTPSDVVGA
+586 DFLTPSDVASA
-597 LQNWPNLQN
+597 LQNWPNLRN
-606 ANYNINNF
+606 ANYNINDF

-695 PSFATQEG
+695 PAYNSQDG
-703 LDALAAT
+703 LNTLT
-710 SAGGGK
+710 
-716 SYSYDFTSANNPAC
+716 ANS
-730 LGDPCTAWNPSF
+730 T
-742 ATQEGL
+742 
-748 DALAATSAGGGGREI
+748 GGGGREV
-763 YLIDNNIKTPYS
+763 YLIDNHLKTPYS

-829 APTDG
+829 VPTDG
-834 PDGYSAI
+834 PNGYSAI

-854 LALQIEKPFD
+854 LALQVEKPFD

-892 DRERVEDYGWREAGG
+892 DRERIQDYGWREAGG
-907 IAKNR
+907 IPKNR

-918 YELPYEVKL
+918 YELPYEIKL

-948 DQCDIIQFKPD
+948 DQCEIIQFKPD

-974 WDTGAGV
+974 WDTGGGV

-988 ILNVFNWVNYANF
+988 ILNVFNWVNYATF

-1006 TLSDLNTAY
+1006 TLQDLNTAY

>member
-11 PVRKLLSCALASC
+11 PARKLLSCALASC

-44 VTVDSAPAAQAQVT
+44 VTVDAAPAAQAQVT
-58 ATNLATGLTRSVQV
+58 ATNLATGLTRTVQV
-72 NNGGY
+72 SNGGY

-111 LNLGVGGEQ
+111 LNLGVGGEP
-120 ATAEGGNA
+120 ATAAGGNA

-180 FVREANGTTKV
+180 FTREANGTTKV
-191 RSGATSAEGT
+191 RTGATSAEGT

-277 NDGWREESPLEKKA
+277 NDSWREESPLEKKA

-340 RIDQLPTQ
+340 RVDQLPAQ
-348 LQPLVATYSTPF
+348 LQPLVVTSSTPF

-370 WTIGDNNLFELT
+370 WTIGENNLFELT

-437 NQAPLNNGSG
+437 NQAPINNGNG
-447 YVLSYA
+447 YILSYA
-453 PVRGI
+453 PVRGNETDI
-458 EDEVLSAGAGG
+458 LAAGAGS

-488 SLEWHGAHTVKMGVK
+488 SLEWHGAHTIKMGVK

-536 FGAPLTEGGGSVVSK
+536 FGAPLVEGGGSVVSK

-576 YDYEETPAFL
+576 YDYEQTPAFL
-586 DFVTPSDVVGA
+586 DFVTPSDVASA
-597 LQNWPNLQN
+597 LQNWPNLRN
-606 ANYNINNF
+606 ANYNINDF

-695 PSFATQEG
+695 PAYNSQDG
-703 LDALAAT
+703 LNTLT
-710 SAGGGK
+710 
-716 SYSYDFTSANNPAC
+716 ANST
-730 LGDPCTAWNPSF
+730 GS
-742 ATQEGL
+742 
-748 DALAATSAGGGGREI
+748 GGREV
-763 YLIDNNIKTPYS
+763 YLIDNNLKTPYS

-829 APTDG
+829 VPTDG
-834 PDGYSAI
+834 PNGYSAI

-854 LALQIEKPFD
+854 LALQVEKPFD

-892 DRERVEDYGWREAGG
+892 DRERIQDYGWREAGG
-907 IAKNR
+907 IPKNR

-918 YELPYEVKL
+918 YELPYEIKL

-948 DQCDIIQFKPD
+948 DQCEIIQFKPD

-974 WDTGAGV
+974 WDTGGGV

-988 ILNVFNWVNYANF
+988 ILNVFNWVNYATF

-1006 TLSDLNTAY
+1006 TLQDLNTAY

>member
-11 PVRKLLSCALASC
+11 PARKLLSCALASC

-44 VTVDSAPAAQAQVT
+44 VTVDAAPAAQAQVT
-58 ATNLATGLTRSVQV
+58 ATNLATGLTRTVQV
-72 NNGGY
+72 SNGGY

-111 LNLGVGGEQ
+111 LNLGVGGEP
-120 ATAEGGNA
+120 ATAAGGNA

-180 FVREANGTTKV
+180 FTRDANGTTKV
-191 RSGATSAEGT
+191 RTGATSAEGT

-277 NDGWREESPLEKKA
+277 NDSWREESPLEKKA

-340 RIDQLPTQ
+340 RVDQLPAQ
-348 LQPLVATYSTPF
+348 LQPLVVTSSTPF

-370 WTIGDNNLFELT
+370 WTIGENNLFELT

-437 NQAPLNNGSG
+437 NQAPINNGNG
-447 YVLSYA
+447 YILSYA
-453 PVRGI
+453 PVRGNETDI
-458 EDEVLSAGAGG
+458 LAAGAGS

-524 ILTDVETPYRVR
+524 ILTDVQTPYRVR
-536 FGAPLTEGGGSVVSK
+536 FGAPLVEGGGSVVSK

-576 YDYEETPAFL
+576 YDYEQTPAFL
-586 DFVTPSDVVGA
+586 DFVTPSDVASA
-597 LQNWPNLQN
+597 LQNWPNLRN
-606 ANYNINNF
+606 ANYNINDF

-695 PSFATQEG
+695 PAYNSQDG
-703 LDALAAT
+703 LNTLT
-710 SAGGGK
+710 
-716 SYSYDFTSANNPAC
+716 ANS
-730 LGDPCTAWNPSF
+730 T
-742 ATQEGL
+742 
-748 DALAATSAGGGGREI
+748 GGGGREV
-763 YLIDNNIKTPYS
+763 YLIDNNLKTPYS

-829 APTDG
+829 VPTDG
-834 PDGYSAI
+834 PNGYSAI

-854 LALQIEKPFD
+854 LALQVEKPFD

-892 DRERVEDYGWREAGG
+892 DRERIQDYGWREAGG
-907 IAKNR
+907 IPKNR

-948 DQCDIIQFKPD
+948 DQCEIIQFKPD

-974 WDTGAGV
+974 WDTGGGV

-988 ILNVFNWVNYANF
+988 ILNVFNWVNYATF

-1006 TLSDLNTAY
+1006 TLQDLNTAY

>member
-11 PVRKLLSCALASC
+11 PARKLLSCALASC

-44 VTVDSAPAAQAQVT
+44 VTVDAAPASQAQVT
-58 ATNLATGLTRSVQV
+58 ATNLATGLTRTVQV
-72 NNGGY
+72 SNGGY
-77 SVGGLPPGSYRID
+77 SLGGLPPGSYRLD

-95 QTSSQ
+95 QTTSQ

-111 LNLGVGGEQ
+111 LNLGVGGEA
-120 ATAEGGNA
+120 ATAAGGNA

-180 FVREANGTTKV
+180 FTREANGTTKV
-191 RSGATSAEGT
+191 RTGATSAEGT

-277 NDGWREESPLEKKA
+277 NDSWREESPLEKRA

-315 HFFIAYEAKEYTTP
+315 HFFVAYEAKEYTTP

-340 RIDQLPTQ
+340 RVDQLPTQ

-360 KEDLYFGKID
+360 KEDLYFAKID
-370 WTIGDNNLFELT
+370 WTIGDNSLFELS

-394 GRTSTYEHGSING
+394 GGTSTLEHGSING

-437 NQAPLNNGSG
+437 NQAPINNGNG
-447 YVLSYA
+447 YILSYT
-453 PVRGI
+453 PNRGN
-458 EDEVLSAGAGG
+458 ETDVLAAGAGS

-524 ILTDVETPYRVR
+524 ILSDVETPYRVR
-536 FGAPLTEGGGSVVSK
+536 FGAPLVEGGGSVVSE

-586 DFVTPSDVVGA
+586 DFVTPSDVAGA
-597 LQNWPNLQN
+597 LQNWTNLRN
-606 ANYNINNF
+606 ANYDINNF

-668 NSFKSYS
+668 NSFNSYS

-695 PSFATQEG
+695 PAYNTQEG
-703 LDALAAT
+703 LNTL
-710 SAGGGK
+710 
-716 SYSYDFTSANNPAC
+716 
-730 LGDPCTAWNPSF
+730 TAS
-742 ATQEGL
+742 
-748 DALAATSAGGGGREI
+748 SSGGGGREV

-829 APTDG
+829 SPTDG

-854 LALQIEKPFD
+854 LALQVEKPFD

-892 DRERVEDYGWREAGG
+892 DRERIEDYGWREAGG
-907 IAKNR
+907 IPKNR

-918 YELPYEVKL
+918 YELPYEIKL

-948 DQCDIIQFKPD
+948 DQCYIVQFKPD
-959 GTLGYKEFSIAANKE
+959 GTLGYKEFSIAAN
-974 WDTGAGV
+974 
-981 KFNVRAD
+981 
-988 ILNVFNWVNYANF
+988 
-1001 NGDTG
+1001 
-1006 TLSDLNTAY
+1006 
-1015 GTPTGVLASPM
+1015 
-1026 RTFRLA
+1026 
-1032 FGLNW
+1032 

>member
-11 PVRKLLSCALASC
+11 PARKLLSCALASC

-44 VTVDSAPAAQAQVT
+44 VTVDAAPAAQAQVT
-58 ATNLATGLTRSVQV
+58 ATNLATGLTRTVQV
-72 NNGGY
+72 SNGGY

-111 LNLGVGGEQ
+111 LNLGVGGEP
-120 ATAEGGNA
+120 ATAAGGNA

-180 FVREANGTTKV
+180 FTRDANGTTKV
-191 RSGATSAEGT
+191 RTGATSAEGT

-277 NDGWREESPLEKKA
+277 NDSWREESPLEKKA

-340 RIDQLPTQ
+340 RVDQLPAQ
-348 LQPLVATYSTPF
+348 LQPLVVTSSTPF

-370 WTIGDNNLFELT
+370 WTIGENNLFELT

-437 NQAPLNNGSG
+437 NQAPINNGNG
-447 YVLSYA
+447 YILSYA
-453 PVRGI
+453 PVRGNETDI
-458 EDEVLSAGAGG
+458 LAAGAGS

-524 ILTDVETPYRVR
+524 ILTDVQTPYRVR
-536 FGAPLTEGGGSVVSK
+536 FGAPLVEGGGSVVSK

-576 YDYEETPAFL
+576 YDYEQTPAFL
-586 DFVTPSDVVGA
+586 DFVTPSDVASA
-597 LQNWPNLQN
+597 LQNWPNLRN
-606 ANYNINNF
+606 ANYNINDF

-695 PSFATQEG
+695 PAYNSQDG
-703 LDALAAT
+703 LNTLT
-710 SAGGGK
+710 
-716 SYSYDFTSANNPAC
+716 ANS
-730 LGDPCTAWNPSF
+730 T
-742 ATQEGL
+742 
-748 DALAATSAGGGGREI
+748 GGGGREV
-763 YLIDNNIKTPYS
+763 YLIDNNLKTPYS
-775 DQFSIG
+775 HQFSIG

-829 APTDG
+829 VPTDG
-834 PDGYSAI
+834 PNGYSAI

-854 LALQIEKPFD
+854 LALQVEKPFD

-892 DRERVEDYGWREAGG
+892 DRERIQDYGWREAGG
-907 IAKNR
+907 IPKNR

-948 DQCDIIQFKPD
+948 DQCEIIQFKPD

-974 WDTGAGV
+974 WDTGGGV

-988 ILNVFNWVNYANF
+988 ILNVFNWVNYATF

-1006 TLSDLNTAY
+1006 TLQDLNTAY

>member
-11 PVRKLLSCALASC
+11 PARKLLSCALASC

-44 VTVDSAPAAQAQVT
+44 VTVDAAPAAQAQVT
-58 ATNLATGLTRSVQV
+58 ATNLATGLTRTVQV
-72 NNGGY
+72 SNGGY

-111 LNLGVGGEQ
+111 LNLGVGGEP
-120 ATAEGGNA
+120 AMAAGGNA

-180 FVREANGTTKV
+180 FTREANGTTKV
-191 RSGATSAEGT
+191 RTGATSAEGT

-340 RIDQLPTQ
+340 RVDQLPAQ
-348 LQPLVATYSTPF
+348 LQPLVVTSSTPF

-370 WTIGDNNLFELT
+370 WTIGENNLFELT

-437 NQAPLNNGSG
+437 NQAPINNGNG
-447 YVLSYA
+447 YILSYA
-453 PVRGI
+453 PGRGNETDI
-458 EDEVLSAGAGG
+458 LAAGAGS

-503 FKSIDLDSTQ
+503 LKSIDLDSTQ

-536 FGAPLTEGGGSVVSK
+536 FGAPLVEGGGSVVSK
-551 NKQYGIYLQDDW
+551 NKQYGIYMQDDW

-586 DFVTPSDVVGA
+586 DFVTPSDVASA
-597 LQNWPNLQN
+597 LQNWPNLRN
-606 ANYNINNF
+606 ANYNINDF

-683 PACLG
+683 PTCLG

-695 PSFATQEG
+695 PAYNSQDG
-703 LDALAAT
+703 LNTLT
-710 SAGGGK
+710 
-716 SYSYDFTSANNPAC
+716 ANS
-730 LGDPCTAWNPSF
+730 T
-742 ATQEGL
+742 
-748 DALAATSAGGGGREI
+748 GGGGREV
-763 YLIDNNIKTPYS
+763 YLIDNNLKTPYS

-829 APTDG
+829 VPTDG
-834 PDGYSAI
+834 PNGYSAI

-854 LALQIEKPFD
+854 LALQVEKPFD

-892 DRERVEDYGWREAGG
+892 DRERIQDYGWREAGG
-907 IAKNR
+907 IPKNR

-918 YELPYEVKL
+918 YELPYEIKL

-948 DQCDIIQFKPD
+948 DQCEIIQFKPD

-974 WDTGAGV
+974 WDTGGGV

-988 ILNVFNWVNYANF
+988 ILNVFNWVNYATF

-1006 TLSDLNTAY
+1006 TLQDLNTAY

>member
-1 MRHHHPHSAR
+1 MHHHHPHSAR
-11 PVRKLLSCALASC
+11 PARKLLSCALASC

-29 APAFAQSTAA
+29 APAFAQGTGA

-44 VTVDSAPAAQAQVT
+44 VTVDAAPAAQAQVT
-58 ATNLATGLTRSVQV
+58 ATNLATGLTRTVQV
-72 NNGGY
+72 SNGGY
-77 SVGGLPPGSYRID
+77 SLGGLPPGSYRID
-90 VTANG
+90 VAANG
-95 QTSSQ
+95 QTSTQ

-111 LNLGVGGEQ
+111 LNLGVGGEP
-120 ATAEGGNA
+120 ATADGGNA

-180 FVREANGTTKV
+180 FTRDANGTTKV

-277 NDGWREESPLEKKA
+277 NDGWREESPLEKRA
-291 GVRDDFEETQY
+291 GVRDNFEETQY

-340 RIDQLPTQ
+340 RVDQLPAQ
-348 LQPLVATYSTPF
+348 LQPLVVTSSTPF

-370 WTIGDNNLFELT
+370 WTIGDNHLFELT

-437 NQAPLNNGSG
+437 NQAPINNGNG
-447 YVLSYA
+447 YILSYT
-453 PVRGI
+453 PVRGNETDI
-458 EDEVLSAGAGG
+458 LAAGAGS

-524 ILTDVETPYRVR
+524 ILTDVQTPYRVR
-536 FGAPLTEGGGSVVSK
+536 FGAPLVDGGGSVVSK

-576 YDYEETPAFL
+576 YDYEQTPAFL
-586 DFVTPSDVVGA
+586 DFVTPTDVAGA
-597 LQNWPNLQN
+597 LQNWPNLRN
-606 ANYNINNF
+606 ANYDINNF

-623 FKNAWQPRLGAS
+623 FNNAWQPRLGAS

-695 PSFATQEG
+695 PAYNSQQG
-703 LDALAAT
+703 LDTL
-710 SAGGGK
+710 
-716 SYSYDFTSANNPAC
+716 
-730 LGDPCTAWNPSF
+730 TASS
-742 ATQEGL
+742 T
-748 DALAATSAGGGGREI
+748 GGGGREV
-763 YLIDNNIKTPYS
+763 YLIDNNLKTPYS

-817 DGSFFQPGTTSG
+817 DGSFFQTGTTSG
-829 APTDG
+829 VPTDG

-892 DRERVEDYGWREAGG
+892 DRERIQDYGWREAGG
-907 IAKNR
+907 IPKNR

-981 KFNVRAD
+981 TFNVRAD
-988 ILNVFNWVNYANF
+988 ILNVFNWVNYAAF

-1006 TLSDLNTAY
+1006 TLQDLNTAY

>member
-11 PVRKLLSCALASC
+11 PARKLLSCALASC

-44 VTVDSAPAAQAQVT
+44 VTVDAAPAAQAQVT
-58 ATNLATGLTRSVQV
+58 ATNLATGLTRTVQV
-72 NNGGY
+72 SNGGY

-90 VTANG
+90 VAANG

-111 LNLGVGGEQ
+111 LNLGVGGEA
-120 ATAEGGNA
+120 ATAAGGNA

-180 FVREANGTTKV
+180 FIREANGTTKV
-191 RSGATSAEGT
+191 RTGATSAEGT

-277 NDGWREESPLEKKA
+277 NDSWREESPLEKKA

-340 RIDQLPTQ
+340 RVDQLPAQ
-348 LQPLVATYSTPF
+348 LQPLVVTSSTPF

-370 WTIGDNNLFELT
+370 WTIGENNLFELT

-437 NQAPLNNGSG
+437 NQAPINNGNG
-447 YVLSYA
+447 YILSYA
-453 PVRGI
+453 PVRGNETDI
-458 EDEVLSAGAGG
+458 LAAGAGS

-524 ILTDVETPYRVR
+524 ILTDVQTPYRVR
-536 FGAPLTEGGGSVVSK
+536 FGAPLVEGGGSVVSK

-576 YDYEETPAFL
+576 YDYEQTPAFL
-586 DFVTPSDVVGA
+586 DFVTPSDVASA
-597 LQNWPNLQN
+597 LQNWPNLRN
-606 ANYNINNF
+606 ANYNINDF

-623 FKNAWQPRLGAS
+623 FNNAWQPRLGAS

-683 PACLG
+683 PTCLG

-695 PSFATQEG
+695 PAYNSQDG
-703 LDALAAT
+703 LNTLT
-710 SAGGGK
+710 
-716 SYSYDFTSANNPAC
+716 ANS
-730 LGDPCTAWNPSF
+730 T
-742 ATQEGL
+742 
-748 DALAATSAGGGGREI
+748 GGGGREV
-763 YLIDNNIKTPYS
+763 YLIDNNLKTPYS

-829 APTDG
+829 VPTDG
-834 PDGYSAI
+834 PNGYSAI

-854 LALQIEKPFD
+854 LALQVEKPFD

-892 DRERVEDYGWREAGG
+892 DRERIQDYGWREAGG
-907 IAKNR
+907 IPKNR

-918 YELPYEVKL
+918 YELPYEIKL

-948 DQCDIIQFKPD
+948 DQCQIIQFKPD

-974 WDTGAGV
+974 WDTGGGV

-988 ILNVFNWVNYANF
+988 ILNVFNWVNYATF

-1006 TLSDLNTAY
+1006 TLQDLNTAY

>member
-1 MRHHHPHSAR
+1 
-11 PVRKLLSCALASC
+11 
-24 LLLGA
+24 
-29 APAFAQSTAA
+29 
-39 TIRGQ
+39 
-44 VTVDSAPAAQAQVT
+44 
-58 ATNLATGLTRSVQV
+58 
-72 NNGGY
+72 
-77 SVGGLPPGSYRID
+77 
-90 VTANG
+90 
-95 QTSSQ
+95 
-100 NVTVQVGQTAT
+100 
-111 LNLGVGGEQ
+111 
-120 ATAEGGNA
+120 
-128 TTLDAVQV
+128 
-136 KAPPVLVETRTS
+136 
-148 ENATYISNVQI
+148 
-159 QNLPRATRN
+159 
-168 FLELADTVPNVQ
+168 
-180 FVREANGTTKV
+180 
-191 RSGATSAEGT
+191 
-201 NVYIDGVSQKN
+201 
-212 YVLTG
+212 
-217 GVSGQDS
+217 
-224 SRGNPFPQSAIG
+224 
-236 EYKVITSNYKAEF
+236 
-249 DQVSGAAIVA
+249 
-259 SSKSGT
+259 
-265 NDFHGSFFWDTS
+265 
-277 NDGWREESPLEKKA
+277 
-291 GVRDDFEETQY
+291 
-302 GATFSGP
+302 
-309 ILKDKA
+309 
-315 HFFIAYEAKEYTTP
+315 TP

-340 RIDQLPTQ
+340 RVDQLPAQ
-348 LQPLVATYSTPF
+348 LQPLVVTSSTPF

-370 WTIGDNNLFELT
+370 WTIGENNLFELT

-437 NQAPLNNGSG
+437 NQAPINNGNG
-447 YVLSYA
+447 YILSYA
-453 PVRGI
+453 PVRGNETDI
-458 EDEVLSAGAGG
+458 LAAGAGS

-488 SLEWHGAHTVKMGVK
+488 RLEWHGAHTVKMGVK

-524 ILTDVETPYRVR
+524 ILTDVQTPYRVR
-536 FGAPLTEGGGSVVSK
+536 FGAPLVEGGGSVVSK

-576 YDYEETPAFL
+576 YDYEQTPAFL
-586 DFVTPSDVVGA
+586 DFLTPSDVASA
-597 LQNWPNLQN
+597 LQNWPNLRN
-606 ANYNINNF
+606 ANYNINDF

-695 PSFATQEG
+695 PAYNSQDG
-703 LDALAAT
+703 LNTLT
-710 SAGGGK
+710 
-716 SYSYDFTSANNPAC
+716 ANS
-730 LGDPCTAWNPSF
+730 T
-742 ATQEGL
+742 
-748 DALAATSAGGGGREI
+748 GGGGREV
-763 YLIDNNIKTPYS
+763 YLIDNHLKTPYS

-829 APTDG
+829 VPTDG
-834 PDGYSAI
+834 PNGYSAI

-854 LALQIEKPFD
+854 LALQVEKPFD

-892 DRERVEDYGWREAGG
+892 DRERIQDYGWREAGG
-907 IAKNR
+907 IPKNR

-918 YELPYEVKL
+918 YELPYEIKL

-948 DQCDIIQFKPD
+948 DQCEIIQFKPD
-959 GTLGYKEFSIAANKE
+959 GTQGYKEFSIAANK
-974 WDTGAGV
+974 
-981 KFNVRAD
+981 
-988 ILNVFNWVNYANF
+988 
-1001 NGDTG
+1001 
-1006 TLSDLNTAY
+1006 
-1015 GTPTGVLASPM
+1015 
-1026 RTFRLA
+1026 
-1032 FGLNW
+1032 

>member
-11 PVRKLLSCALASC
+11 PARKLLSCALASC

-44 VTVDSAPAAQAQVT
+44 VTVDAAPAAQAQVT
-58 ATNLATGLTRSVQV
+58 ATNLATGLTRTVQV
-72 NNGGY
+72 SNGGY

-111 LNLGVGGEQ
+111 LNLGVGGEP
-120 ATAEGGNA
+120 ATAAGGNA

-180 FVREANGTTKV
+180 FTREANGTTKV
-191 RSGATSAEGT
+191 RTGATSAEGT

-340 RIDQLPTQ
+340 RVDQLPAQ
-348 LQPLVATYSTPF
+348 LQPLVVTSSTPF

-370 WTIGDNNLFELT
+370 WTIGENNLFELT

-437 NQAPLNNGSG
+437 NQAPINNGNG
-447 YVLSYA
+447 YILSYA
-453 PVRGI
+453 PGRGNETDI
-458 EDEVLSAGAGG
+458 LAAGAGS

-536 FGAPLTEGGGSVVSK
+536 FGAPLVEGGGSVVSK

-586 DFVTPSDVVGA
+586 DFVTPSDVASA
-597 LQNWPNLQN
+597 LQNWPNLRN
-606 ANYNINNF
+606 ANYNINDF

-649 AGRAYD
+649 ADRAYD

-683 PACLG
+683 PTCLG

-695 PSFATQEG
+695 PAYNSQDG
-703 LDALAAT
+703 LNTLT
-710 SAGGGK
+710 
-716 SYSYDFTSANNPAC
+716 ANS
-730 LGDPCTAWNPSF
+730 T
-742 ATQEGL
+742 
-748 DALAATSAGGGGREI
+748 GGGGREV
-763 YLIDNNIKTPYS
+763 YLIDNNLKTPYS

-829 APTDG
+829 VPTDG
-834 PDGYSAI
+834 PNGYSAI

-854 LALQIEKPFD
+854 LALQVEKPFD

-892 DRERVEDYGWREAGG
+892 DRERIQDYGWREAGG
-907 IAKNR
+907 IPKNR

-918 YELPYEVKL
+918 YELPYEIKL

-948 DQCDIIQFKPD
+948 DQCEIIQFKPD

-974 WDTGAGV
+974 WDTGGGV

-988 ILNVFNWVNYANF
+988 ILNVFNWVNYATF

-1006 TLSDLNTAY
+1006 TLQDLNTAY

>member
-11 PVRKLLSCALASC
+11 PARKLLSCALASC

-44 VTVDSAPAAQAQVT
+44 VTVDAAPAAQAQVT
-58 ATNLATGLTRSVQV
+58 ATNLATGLTRTVQV
-72 NNGGY
+72 SNGGY

-111 LNLGVGGEQ
+111 LNLGVGGEP
-120 ATAEGGNA
+120 ATAAGGNA

-180 FVREANGTTKV
+180 FTRDANGTTKV
-191 RSGATSAEGT
+191 RTGATSAEGT

-340 RIDQLPTQ
+340 RVDQLPAQ
-348 LQPLVATYSTPF
+348 LQPLVVTSSTPF

-370 WTIGDNNLFELT
+370 WTIGENNLFELT

-437 NQAPLNNGSG
+437 NQAPINNGNG
-447 YVLSYA
+447 YILSYA
-453 PVRGI
+453 PVRGNETDI
-458 EDEVLSAGAGG
+458 LAAGAGS

-524 ILTDVETPYRVR
+524 ILTDVQTPYRVR
-536 FGAPLTEGGGSVVSK
+536 FGAPLVEGGGSVVSK

-576 YDYEETPAFL
+576 YDYEQTPAFL
-586 DFVTPSDVVGA
+586 DFVTPSDVASA
-597 LQNWPNLQN
+597 LQNWPNLRN
-606 ANYNINNF
+606 ANYNINDF

-675 YYFTSANN
+675 YYFNN
-683 PACLG
+683 PGSTTDPGCLG

-695 PSFATQEG
+695 PAYNNQEG
-703 LDALAAT
+703 LNTLT
-710 SAGGGK
+710 
-716 SYSYDFTSANNPAC
+716 ANS
-730 LGDPCTAWNPSF
+730 T
-742 ATQEGL
+742 
-748 DALAATSAGGGGREI
+748 GGGGREV
-763 YLIDNNIKTPYS
+763 YLIDNHLKTPYS

-829 APTDG
+829 VPTDG
-834 PDGYSAI
+834 PNGYSAI

-854 LALQIEKPFD
+854 LALQVEKPFD

-892 DRERVEDYGWREAGG
+892 DRERIQDYGWREAGG
-907 IAKNR
+907 IPKNR

-918 YELPYEVKL
+918 YELPYEIKL

-948 DQCDIIQFKPD
+948 DQCEIIQFKPD

-974 WDTGAGV
+974 WDTGGGV

-988 ILNVFNWVNYANF
+988 ILNVFNWVNYATF

-1006 TLSDLNTAY
+1006 TLQDLNTAY

>member
-11 PVRKLLSCALASC
+11 PARKLLSCALASC

-44 VTVDSAPAAQAQVT
+44 VTVDAAPAAQAQVT
-58 ATNLATGLTRSVQV
+58 ATNLATGLTRTVQV
-72 NNGGY
+72 SNGGY

-111 LNLGVGGEQ
+111 LNLGVGGEP
-120 ATAEGGNA
+120 ATAAGGNA

-180 FVREANGTTKV
+180 FTRDANGTTKV
-191 RSGATSAEGT
+191 RTGATSAEGT

-309 ILKDKA
+309 ILKDQA

-340 RIDQLPTQ
+340 RVDQLPAQ
-348 LQPLVATYSTPF
+348 LQPLVVTSSTPF

-370 WTIGDNNLFELT
+370 WTIGENNLFELT

-437 NQAPLNNGSG
+437 NQAPINNGNG
-447 YVLSYA
+447 YILSYA
-453 PVRGI
+453 PVRGNETDI
-458 EDEVLSAGAGG
+458 LAAGAGS

-524 ILTDVETPYRVR
+524 ILTDVQTPYRVR
-536 FGAPLTEGGGSVVSK
+536 FGAPLVEGGGSVVSK

-576 YDYEETPAFL
+576 YDYEQTPAFL
-586 DFVTPSDVVGA
+586 DFVTPSDVASA
-597 LQNWPNLQN
+597 LQNWPNLRN
-606 ANYNINNF
+606 ANYNINDF

-688 DPCTAWN
+688 DPCTVWN
-695 PSFATQEG
+695 PAYNSQDG
-703 LDALAAT
+703 LNTLT
-710 SAGGGK
+710 
-716 SYSYDFTSANNPAC
+716 ANS
-730 LGDPCTAWNPSF
+730 T
-742 ATQEGL
+742 
-748 DALAATSAGGGGREI
+748 GGGGREV
-763 YLIDNNIKTPYS
+763 YLIDNNLKTPYS

-829 APTDG
+829 VPTDG
-834 PDGYSAI
+834 PNGYSAI

-854 LALQIEKPFD
+854 LALQVEKPFD

-892 DRERVEDYGWREAGG
+892 DRERIQDYGWREAGG
-907 IAKNR
+907 IPKNR

-918 YELPYEVKL
+918 YELPYEIKL

-948 DQCDIIQFKPD
+948 DQCEIIQFKPD

-974 WDTGAGV
+974 WDTGGGV

-988 ILNVFNWVNYANF
+988 ILNVFNWVNYATF

-1006 TLSDLNTAY
+1006 TLQDLNTAY

>member
-11 PVRKLLSCALASC
+11 PARKLLSCALASC

-44 VTVDSAPAAQAQVT
+44 VTVDAAPAAQAQVT
-58 ATNLATGLTRSVQV
+58 ATNLATGLTRTVQV
-72 NNGGY
+72 SNGGY

-111 LNLGVGGEQ
+111 LNLGVGGEP
-120 ATAEGGNA
+120 ATAAGGNA

-180 FVREANGTTKV
+180 FTREANGTTKV
-191 RSGATSAEGT
+191 RTGATSAEGT

-277 NDGWREESPLEKKA
+277 NDSWREESPLEKKA

-340 RIDQLPTQ
+340 RVDQLPAQ
-348 LQPLVATYSTPF
+348 LQPLVVTSSTPF

-370 WTIGDNNLFELT
+370 WTIGENNLFELT

-437 NQAPLNNGSG
+437 NQAPINNGNG
-447 YVLSYA
+447 YILSYA
-453 PVRGI
+453 PVRGNETDI
-458 EDEVLSAGAGG
+458 LAAGAGS

-536 FGAPLTEGGGSVVSK
+536 FGAPLVEGGGSVVSK

-586 DFVTPSDVVGA
+586 DFVTPSDVASA
-597 LQNWPNLQN
+597 LQNWPNLRN
-606 ANYNINNF
+606 ANYNINDF

-683 PACLG
+683 PTCLG

-695 PSFATQEG
+695 PAYNSQDG
-703 LDALAAT
+703 LNTLT
-710 SAGGGK
+710 
-716 SYSYDFTSANNPAC
+716 ANS
-730 LGDPCTAWNPSF
+730 T
-742 ATQEGL
+742 
-748 DALAATSAGGGGREI
+748 GGGGREV
-763 YLIDNNIKTPYS
+763 YLIDNNLKTPYS

-817 DGSFFQPGTTSG
+817 DGSFFRPGTTSG
-829 APTDG
+829 VPTDG
-834 PDGYSAI
+834 PNGYSAI

-854 LALQIEKPFD
+854 LALQVEKPFD

-892 DRERVEDYGWREAGG
+892 DRERIQDYGWREAGG
-907 IAKNR
+907 IPKNR

-918 YELPYEVKL
+918 YELPYEIKL

-948 DQCDIIQFKPD
+948 DQCEIIQFKPD

-974 WDTGAGV
+974 WDTGGGV

-988 ILNVFNWVNYANF
+988 ILNVFNWVNYATF

-1006 TLSDLNTAY
+1006 TLQDLNTAY

>member
-11 PVRKLLSCALASC
+11 PARKLLSCALASC

-44 VTVDSAPAAQAQVT
+44 VTVDAAPAAQAQVT
-58 ATNLATGLTRSVQV
+58 ATNLATGLTRTVQV
-72 NNGGY
+72 SNGGY

-111 LNLGVGGEQ
+111 LNLGVGGEP
-120 ATAEGGNA
+120 ATAAGGNA

-168 FLELADTVPNVQ
+168 FLKLADTAPNVQ
-180 FVREANGTTKV
+180 FTREANGTTKV
-191 RSGATSAEGT
+191 RTGATSAEGT

-277 NDGWREESPLEKKA
+277 NDSWREESPLEKKA

-340 RIDQLPTQ
+340 RVDQLPAQ
-348 LQPLVATYSTPF
+348 LQPLVVTSSTPF

-370 WTIGDNNLFELT
+370 WTIGENNLFELT

-437 NQAPLNNGSG
+437 NQAPINNGNG
-447 YVLSYA
+447 YILSYA
-453 PVRGI
+453 PVRGNETDI
-458 EDEVLSAGAGG
+458 LAAGAGS

-488 SLEWHGAHTVKMGVK
+488 RLEWHGAHTVKMGVK

-524 ILTDVETPYRVR
+524 ILTDVQTPYRVR
-536 FGAPLTEGGGSVVSK
+536 FGAPLVEGGGSVVSK

-576 YDYEETPAFL
+576 YDYEQTPAFL
-586 DFVTPSDVVGA
+586 DFLTPSDVASA
-597 LQNWPNLQN
+597 LQNWPNLRN
-606 ANYNINNF
+606 ANYNINDF

-695 PSFATQEG
+695 PAYNSQDG
-703 LDALAAT
+703 LNTLT
-710 SAGGGK
+710 
-716 SYSYDFTSANNPAC
+716 ANS
-730 LGDPCTAWNPSF
+730 T
-742 ATQEGL
+742 
-748 DALAATSAGGGGREI
+748 GGGGREV
-763 YLIDNNIKTPYS
+763 YLIDNHLKTPYS

-829 APTDG
+829 VPTDG
-834 PDGYSAI
+834 PNGYSAI

-854 LALQIEKPFD
+854 LALQVEKPFD

-892 DRERVEDYGWREAGG
+892 DRERIQDYGWREAGG
-907 IAKNR
+907 IPKNR

-918 YELPYEVKL
+918 YELPYEIKL

-948 DQCDIIQFKPD
+948 DQCEIIQFKPD

-974 WDTGAGV
+974 WDTGGGV

-988 ILNVFNWVNYANF
+988 ILNVFNWVNYATF

-1006 TLSDLNTAY
+1006 TLQDLNTAY

>member
-11 PVRKLLSCALASC
+11 PARKLLSCALASC

-44 VTVDSAPAAQAQVT
+44 VTVDAAPAAQAQVT
-58 ATNLATGLTRSVQV
+58 ATNLATGLTRTVQV
-72 NNGGY
+72 SNGGY

-90 VTANG
+90 VAANG

-111 LNLGVGGEQ
+111 LNLGVGGEA
-120 ATAEGGNA
+120 ATAAGGNA

-180 FVREANGTTKV
+180 FTREANGTTKV
-191 RSGATSAEGT
+191 RTGATSAEGT

-277 NDGWREESPLEKKA
+277 NDSWREESPLEKKA

-340 RIDQLPTQ
+340 RVDQLPAQ
-348 LQPLVATYSTPF
+348 LQPLVVTSSTPF

-370 WTIGDNNLFELT
+370 WTIGENNLFELT

-437 NQAPLNNGSG
+437 NQAPINNGNG
-447 YVLSYA
+447 YILSYA
-453 PVRGI
+453 PVRGNETDI
-458 EDEVLSAGAGG
+458 LAAGAGS

-524 ILTDVETPYRVR
+524 ILTDVQTPYRVR
-536 FGAPLTEGGGSVVSK
+536 FGAPLVEGGGSVVSK

-576 YDYEETPAFL
+576 YDYEQTPAFL
-586 DFVTPSDVVGA
+586 DFVIPSDVASA
-597 LQNWPNLQN
+597 LQNWPNLRN
-606 ANYNINNF
+606 ANYNINDF

-623 FKNAWQPRLGAS
+623 FNNAWQPRLGAS

-683 PACLG
+683 PTCLG

-695 PSFATQEG
+695 PAYNSQDG
-703 LDALAAT
+703 LNTLT
-710 SAGGGK
+710 
-716 SYSYDFTSANNPAC
+716 ANS
-730 LGDPCTAWNPSF
+730 T
-742 ATQEGL
+742 
-748 DALAATSAGGGGREI
+748 GGGGREV
-763 YLIDNNIKTPYS
+763 YLIDNNLKTPYS

-829 APTDG
+829 VPTDG
-834 PDGYSAI
+834 PNGYSAI

-854 LALQIEKPFD
+854 LALQVEKPFD

-892 DRERVEDYGWREAGG
+892 DRERIQDYGWREAGG
-907 IAKNR
+907 IPKNR

-918 YELPYEVKL
+918 YELPYEIKL

-948 DQCDIIQFKPD
+948 DQCQIIQFKPD

-974 WDTGAGV
+974 WDTGGGV

-988 ILNVFNWVNYANF
+988 ILNVFNWVNYATF

-1006 TLSDLNTAY
+1006 TLQDLNTAY

>member
-1 MRHHHPHSAR
+1 M
-11 PVRKLLSCALASC
+11 
-24 LLLGA
+24 
-29 APAFAQSTAA
+29 
-39 TIRGQ
+39 
-44 VTVDSAPAAQAQVT
+44 
-58 ATNLATGLTRSVQV
+58 
-72 NNGGY
+72 
-77 SVGGLPPGSYRID
+77 PPGSYRID
-90 VTANG
+90 VAANG

-111 LNLGVGGEQ
+111 LNLGVGGEA
-120 ATAEGGNA
+120 ATAAGGNA

-180 FVREANGTTKV
+180 FTREANGTTKV
-191 RSGATSAEGT
+191 RTGATSAEGT

-277 NDGWREESPLEKKA
+277 NDSWREESPLEKKA

-340 RIDQLPTQ
+340 RVDQLPAQ
-348 LQPLVATYSTPF
+348 LQPLVVTSSTPF

-370 WTIGDNNLFELT
+370 WTIGENNLFELT

-437 NQAPLNNGSG
+437 NQAPINNGNG
-447 YVLSYA
+447 YILSYA
-453 PVRGI
+453 PVRGNETDI
-458 EDEVLSAGAGG
+458 LAAGAGS

-524 ILTDVETPYRVR
+524 ILTDVQTPYRVR
-536 FGAPLTEGGGSVVSK
+536 FGAPLVEGGGSVVSK

-576 YDYEETPAFL
+576 YDYEQTPAFL
-586 DFVTPSDVVGA
+586 DFVTPSDVASA
-597 LQNWPNLQN
+597 LQNWPNLRN
-606 ANYNINNF
+606 ANYNINDF

-623 FKNAWQPRLGAS
+623 FNNAWQPRLGAS

-683 PACLG
+683 PTCLG

-695 PSFATQEG
+695 PAYNSQDG
-703 LDALAAT
+703 LNTLT
-710 SAGGGK
+710 
-716 SYSYDFTSANNPAC
+716 ANS
-730 LGDPCTAWNPSF
+730 T
-742 ATQEGL
+742 
-748 DALAATSAGGGGREI
+748 GGGGREV
-763 YLIDNNIKTPYS
+763 YLIDNNLKTPYS

-829 APTDG
+829 VPTDG
-834 PDGYSAI
+834 PNGYSAI

-854 LALQIEKPFD
+854 LALQVEKPFD

-892 DRERVEDYGWREAGG
+892 DRERIQDYGWREAGG
-907 IAKNR
+907 IPKNR

-918 YELPYEVKL
+918 YELPYEIKL

-948 DQCDIIQFKPD
+948 DQCQIIQFKPD

-974 WDTGAGV
+974 WDTGGGV

-988 ILNVFNWVNYANF
+988 ILNVFNWVNYATF

-1006 TLSDLNTAY
+1006 TLQDLNTAY

>member
-11 PVRKLLSCALASC
+11 PARKLLSCALASC

-44 VTVDSAPAAQAQVT
+44 VTVDAAPAAQAQVT
-58 ATNLATGLTRSVQV
+58 ATNLATGLTRTVQV
-72 NNGGY
+72 SNGGY

-111 LNLGVGGEQ
+111 LNLGVGGEP
-120 ATAEGGNA
+120 ATAAGGNA

-180 FVREANGTTKV
+180 FTRDANGTTKV
-191 RSGATSAEGT
+191 RTGATSAEGT

-277 NDGWREESPLEKKA
+277 NDSWREESPLEKKA

-340 RIDQLPTQ
+340 RVDQLPAQ
-348 LQPLVATYSTPF
+348 LQPLVVTSSTPF

-370 WTIGDNNLFELT
+370 WTIGENNLFELT

-437 NQAPLNNGSG
+437 NQAPINNGNG
-447 YVLSYA
+447 YILSYA
-453 PVRGI
+453 PVRGNETDI
-458 EDEVLSAGAGG
+458 LAAGAGS

-524 ILTDVETPYRVR
+524 ILTDVQTPYRVR
-536 FGAPLTEGGGSVVSK
+536 FGAPLVEGGGSVVSK

-576 YDYEETPAFL
+576 YDYEQTPAFL
-586 DFVTPSDVVGA
+586 DFVTPSDVASA
-597 LQNWPNLQN
+597 LQNWPNLRN
-606 ANYNINNF
+606 ANYNINDF

-695 PSFATQEG
+695 PAYNSQDG
-703 LDALAAT
+703 LNTLT
-710 SAGGGK
+710 
-716 SYSYDFTSANNPAC
+716 ANS
-730 LGDPCTAWNPSF
+730 T
-742 ATQEGL
+742 
-748 DALAATSAGGGGREI
+748 GGGGREV
-763 YLIDNNIKTPYS
+763 YLIDNHLKTPYS

-829 APTDG
+829 VPTDG
-834 PDGYSAI
+834 PNGYSAI

-854 LALQIEKPFD
+854 LALQVEKPFD

-892 DRERVEDYGWREAGG
+892 DRERIQDYGWREAGG
-907 IAKNR
+907 IPKNR

-918 YELPYEVKL
+918 YELPYEIKL

-948 DQCDIIQFKPD
+948 DQCEIIQFKPD

-974 WDTGAGV
+974 WDTGGGV

-988 ILNVFNWVNYANF
+988 ILNVFNWVNYATF

-1006 TLSDLNTAY
+1006 TLQDLNTAY

>member
-1 MRHHHPHSAR
+1 M
-11 PVRKLLSCALASC
+11 
-24 LLLGA
+24 
-29 APAFAQSTAA
+29 
-39 TIRGQ
+39 
-44 VTVDSAPAAQAQVT
+44 
-58 ATNLATGLTRSVQV
+58 
-72 NNGGY
+72 
-77 SVGGLPPGSYRID
+77 
-90 VTANG
+90 
-95 QTSSQ
+95 
-100 NVTVQVGQTAT
+100 QVGQTAT
-111 LNLGVGGEQ
+111 LNLGVGGEA
-120 ATAEGGNA
+120 ATAAGGNA

-180 FVREANGTTKV
+180 FTREANGTTKV
-191 RSGATSAEGT
+191 RTGATSAEGT

-277 NDGWREESPLEKKA
+277 NDSWREESPLEKKA

-340 RIDQLPTQ
+340 RVDQLPAQ
-348 LQPLVATYSTPF
+348 LQPLVVTSSTPF

-370 WTIGDNNLFELT
+370 WTIGENNLFELT

-437 NQAPLNNGSG
+437 NQAPINNGNG
-447 YVLSYA
+447 YILSYA
-453 PVRGI
+453 PVRGNETDI
-458 EDEVLSAGAGG
+458 LAAGAGS

-524 ILTDVETPYRVR
+524 ILTDVQTPYRVR
-536 FGAPLTEGGGSVVSK
+536 FGAPLVEGGGSVVSK

-576 YDYEETPAFL
+576 YDYEQTPAFL
-586 DFVTPSDVVGA
+586 DFVTPSDVASA
-597 LQNWPNLQN
+597 LQNWPNLRN
-606 ANYNINNF
+606 ANYNINDF

-623 FKNAWQPRLGAS
+623 FNNAWQPRLGAS

-683 PACLG
+683 PTCLG

-695 PSFATQEG
+695 PAYNSQDG
-703 LDALAAT
+703 LNTLT
-710 SAGGGK
+710 
-716 SYSYDFTSANNPAC
+716 ANS
-730 LGDPCTAWNPSF
+730 T
-742 ATQEGL
+742 
-748 DALAATSAGGGGREI
+748 GGGGREV
-763 YLIDNNIKTPYS
+763 YLIDNNLKTPYS

-829 APTDG
+829 VPTDG
-834 PDGYSAI
+834 PNGYSAI

-854 LALQIEKPFD
+854 LALQVEKPFD

-892 DRERVEDYGWREAGG
+892 DRERIQDYGWREAGG
-907 IAKNR
+907 IPKNR

-918 YELPYEVKL
+918 YELPYEIKL

-948 DQCDIIQFKPD
+948 DQCQIIQFKPD

-974 WDTGAGV
+974 WDTGGGV

-988 ILNVFNWVNYANF
+988 ILNVFNWVNYATF

-1006 TLSDLNTAY
+1006 TLQDLNTAY

>member
-11 PVRKLLSCALASC
+11 PARKLLSCALASC

-44 VTVDSAPAAQAQVT
+44 VTVDAAPAAQAQVT
-58 ATNLATGLTRSVQV
+58 ATNLATGLTRTVQV
-72 NNGGY
+72 SNGGY

-111 LNLGVGGEQ
+111 LNLGVGGEP
-120 ATAEGGNA
+120 ATAAGGNA

-180 FVREANGTTKV
+180 FTRDANGTTKV
-191 RSGATSAEGT
+191 RTGATSAEGT

-340 RIDQLPTQ
+340 RVDQLPAQ
-348 LQPLVATYSTPF
+348 LQPLVVTSSTPF

-370 WTIGDNNLFELT
+370 WTIGENNLFELT

-437 NQAPLNNGSG
+437 NQAPINNGNG
-447 YVLSYA
+447 YILSYA
-453 PVRGI
+453 PVRGNETDI
-458 EDEVLSAGAGG
+458 LAAGAGS

-524 ILTDVETPYRVR
+524 ILTDVQTPYRVR
-536 FGAPLTEGGGSVVSK
+536 FGAPLVEGGGSVVSK

-576 YDYEETPAFL
+576 YDYEQTPAFL
-586 DFVTPSDVVGA
+586 DFVTPSDVASA
-597 LQNWPNLQN
+597 LQNWPNLRN
-606 ANYNINNF
+606 ANYNINDF

-695 PSFATQEG
+695 PAYNSQDG
-703 LDALAAT
+703 LNTLT
-710 SAGGGK
+710 
-716 SYSYDFTSANNPAC
+716 ANS
-730 LGDPCTAWNPSF
+730 T
-742 ATQEGL
+742 
-748 DALAATSAGGGGREI
+748 GGGGREV
-763 YLIDNNIKTPYS
+763 YLIDNHLKTPYS

-829 APTDG
+829 VPTDG
-834 PDGYSAI
+834 PNGYSAI

-854 LALQIEKPFD
+854 LALQVEKPFD

-892 DRERVEDYGWREAGG
+892 DREHIQDYGWREAGG
-907 IAKNR
+907 IPKNR

-918 YELPYEVKL
+918 YELPYEIKL

-948 DQCDIIQFKPD
+948 DQCEIIQFKPD

-974 WDTGAGV
+974 WDTGGGV

-988 ILNVFNWVNYANF
+988 ILNVFNWVNYATF

-1006 TLSDLNTAY
+1006 TLQDLNTAY